1 LKKIDVGQTIGIL
14 ANLGVVAGILFLV
27 VEIQQNTETLQA
39 EMRFNQSERTTDAVE
54 QFVSNPQLVSAYVK
68 FERGDSLSR
77 EEDIVLS
84 FYARRVLTS
93 WRWVYGEVQRG
104 TLDETALSDFRRL
117 FHTYP
122 LGTQPLLAHYWDDY
136 TSGGGRNDFIQWIE
150 ENVINE
156 R

>member
-1 LKKIDVGQTIGIL
+1 MKKIDVGQTIGIL

-54 QFVSNPQLVSAYVK
+54 QFVSNPQLVRAYVK

-77 EEDIVLS
+77 EEEIVLF
-84 FYARRVLTS
+84 FYARRIFSS

-104 TLDETALSDFRRL
+104 TLDEIALSGFRRL

-122 LGTQPLLAHYWDDY
+122 LGTQPLLAHYWDDFA
-136 TSGGGRNDFIQWIE
+136 SGGTSDDFIQWME
-150 ENVINE
+150 ENVVNE

>member
-1 LKKIDVGQTIGIL
+1 LKKVDVGQTIGIL

-84 FYARRVLTS
+84 FYARRVFTS

-122 LGTQPLLAHYWDDY
+122 LGTHPLLAHYWDDY
-136 TSGGGRNDFIQWIE
+136 TSGGGRKDFIQWIE
-150 ENVINE
+150 ENVVNE

>member
-136 TSGGGRNDFIQWIE
+136 TSGGGRNDFIQWME

>member
-1 LKKIDVGQTIGIL
+1 MKKIDVGQTIGIL

-39 EMRFNQSERTTDAVE
+39 EMRFNASERSTDAVE

-84 FYARRVLTS
+84 FYARRIFAS
-93 WRWVYGEVQRG
+93 WRWIYGEIQRG
-104 TLDETALSDFRRL
+104 TMDETPLSSFRRL

-122 LGTQPLLAHYWDDY
+122 LGTQPLLAHYWDDFA
-136 TSGGGRNDFIQWIE
+136 SGGGRNDFIQWME
-150 ENVINE
+150 ENVVNE

>member
-1 LKKIDVGQTIGIL
+1 MKKIDVGQTIGIL

-27 VEIQQNTETLQA
+27 VEIQQNTESLQA

-84 FYARRVLTS
+84 FYARRIFTS
-93 WRWVYGEVQRG
+93 WGWIYGEIQRG
-104 TLDETALSDFRRL
+104 TMDETPLSSFRRL

-122 LGTQPLLAHYWDDY
+122 LGTQPLLAHYWDDFA
-136 TSGGGRNDFIQWIE
+136 SGGVRNDFIQWME
-150 ENVINE
+150 ENVVNE

>member
-1 LKKIDVGQTIGIL
+1 MKKIDVGQTIGIL

-54 QFVSNPQLVSAYVK
+54 QFVSNPQLVGAYVK

-84 FYARRVLTS
+84 FYARRIFTS
-93 WRWVYGEVQRG
+93 WGWIYGEIQRG
-104 TLDETALSDFRRL
+104 TMDETPLSSFRRL

-122 LGTQPLLAHYWDDY
+122 LGTQPLLAHYWDDFA
-136 TSGGGRNDFIQWIE
+136 SGGGRNDFIQWME
-150 ENVINE
+150 ENVVNE